1 MRRTRTGVV
10 AVLVSAMLALAG
22 CAAMPTSGPV
32 SVGVAGDTEQE
43 SVEPLG
49 DPPPE
54 DGSPEDIVRGFL
66 GASAAGFSRSSS
78 TENDDFRN
86 AREYLSGEAR
96 TSWTPRERVV
106 VYPTASSPQLRLD
119 GSQVQVTVKVA
130 ARIDADGRYDQ
141 AGPSAEETLTFGM
154 VQDSDGQWRIS
165 ALDDGVVLSEPNFEA
180 IYRSST
186 LYFLSQ
192 DGTFLVPETRW
203 FPLRNLATSIV
214 RALMAGPSPWLR
226 DAVRTAIP
234 EGATLQPDAVSVDAD
249 GLATV
254 SLAAGG
260 LPTEPDD
267 RSLMQAQLEASL
279 RTARVRTVEVSS
291 DGVAMEPDEIT
302 LDRGQDPGGALEAI
316 QGGETLVQLTHGEF
330 VPVEGVDSLDGLDLR
345 SPARQPGGELRVAL
359 SGSARLVTL
368 PTEAGS
374 SRTLF
379 TSQVALL
386 PPSVD
391 RLGWVWTAPADGDEL
406 IAVDDSGDTVRLDAD
421 WLADREIRSL
431 RVARDA
437 SRIAVVS
444 DGSDGVR
451 VDVASVVRDDSGSPQ
466 SLGAAQ
472 RVGATLSDASRVV
485 WVDESSLGVL
495 GLSGSVTSE
504 VYHLV
509 PLAGAAEARGAIADP
524 VDIAG
529 GKGDSVVYLS
539 NTEDQIYSRS
549 GPSWVAV
556 ADDVRYPSFAG

>member
-1 MRRTRTGVV
+1 MTRRLAVV
-10 AVLVSAMLALAG
+10 LALLLALAG
-22 CAAMPTSGPV
+22 CAAIPTSGPV
-32 SVGVAGDTEQE
+32 GVGVESQTEQE

-49 DPPPE
+49 DPPPQ

-66 GASAAGFSRSSS
+66 GASAAGFSRSSG

-86 AREYLSGEAR
+86 AREYLSGEIR

-119 GSQVQVTVKVA
+119 GSQVQVTVRVA
-130 ARIDADGRYDQ
+130 ARIDADGRYSQ
-141 AGPSAEETLTFGM
+141 AGPAAEETLTFGM

-192 DGTFLVPETRW
+192 DGSFLVPETRW

-214 RALMAGPSPWLR
+214 RALIAGPSTWLR

-234 EGATLQPDAVSVDAD
+234 EGATLQPDAVSVDGD
-249 GLATV
+249 GVAAV

-260 LPTEPDD
+260 LPAEPED
-267 RSLMQAQLEASL
+267 RDLMQAQLEASL
-279 RTARVRTVEVSS
+279 RPARVRSVEVSA
-291 DGVAMEPDEIT
+291 DGVPMGGQAAT
-302 LDRGQDPGGALEAI
+302 LERGQDPGGALEAV
-316 QGGETLVQLTHGEF
+316 QGNTLVQLSHGEF
-330 VPVEGVDSLDGLDLR
+330 VPVEGVDSLAGLDLR
-345 SPARQPGGELRVAL
+345 SPARQPGGELRVGL
-359 SGSARLVTL
+359 SGPARLTTL
-368 PTEAGS
+368 PVEGVNT
-374 SRTLF
+374 RTLY
-379 TSQVALL
+379 TDTAALL

-391 RLGWVWTAPADGDEL
+391 RWGWVWTARGDGDEL
-406 IAVDDSGDTVRLDAD
+406 IAVDDGGDVLRMDVD
-421 WLADREIRSL
+421 WLRDREIRSL

-444 DGSDGVR
+444 DGADGIR
-451 VDVASVVRDDSGSPQ
+451 IDVAAILRDDSGTPQ
-466 SLGAAQ
+466 SVGPAQ
-472 RVGATLSDASRVV
+472 RVGATLVDATRVV

-495 GLSGSVTSE
+495 GVSGSVTSA

-509 PLAGAAEARGAIADP
+509 PLAGTAEARGAISDP

-539 NTEDQIYSRS
+539 NADDQIYSRS

-556 ADDVRYPSFAG
+556 ADDVQYPSFAG

>member
-1 MRRTRTGVV
+1 MSRRI
-10 AVLVSAMLALAG
+10 ALLLVLLLALAG

-32 SVGVAGDTEQE
+32 GVGVDGDTEQE

-66 GASAAGFSRSSS
+66 GASAAGFSRGSG
-78 TENDDFRN
+78 TESDDFRN
-86 AREYLSGEAR
+86 AREYLSGETRR
-96 TSWTPRERVV
+96 TWTPRERVV

-130 ARIDADGRYDQ
+130 ARIDADGRYAQ

-192 DGTFLVPETRW
+192 DETFLVPETRW

-214 RALMAGPSPWLR
+214 RALIAGPSPWLR

-234 EGATLQPDAVSVDAD
+234 EGASLQPDAVSVDAD
-249 GLATV
+249 GLAAI

-260 LPTEPDD
+260 LPAEPHD

-279 RTARVRTVEVSS
+279 RLARVRTVEVSA
-291 DGVAMEPDEIT
+291 DGVAMDPDEVT
-302 LDRGQDPGGALEAI
+302 LDRGQDPGGALEAV
-316 QGGETLVQLTHGEF
+316 QGADTLVQLTHGEF
-330 VPVEGVDSLDGLDLR
+330 VPVDGVDSLAGLDLR
-345 SPARQPGGELRVAL
+345 SPARQPGGTLRVGL
-359 SGSARLVTL
+359 SGSAKLVTL
-368 PTEAGS
+368 PQEGEK

-379 TSQVALL
+379 SGGAPLVA
-386 PPSVD
+386 PSVD
-391 RLGWVWTAPADGDEL
+391 RLGWVWTAVADGDEL
-406 IAVDDSGDTVRLDAD
+406 IAVDDSGDSVRIDAD
-421 WLADREIRSL
+421 WLADREIRSV

-437 SRIAVVS
+437 SRIAVIS
-444 DGSDGVR
+444 DGADGVR
-451 VDVASVVRDDSGSPQ
+451 IDVTAVVRDDSGTPQ
-466 SLGAAQ
+466 SVGPAQ
-472 RVGATLSDASRVV
+472 RVGATLVDASRVV

-495 GLSGSVTSE
+495 GLSGSVTTE

-509 PLAGAAEARGAIADP
+509 PLAGASEARGAISDP

-539 NTEDQIYSRS
+539 NAEDQIYSRS

-556 ADDVRYPSFAG
+556 AQDVRYPSFAG

>member
-1 MRRTRTGVV
+1 MTRRISLLL
-10 AVLVSAMLALAG
+10 VLLLALAG

-32 SVGVAGDTEQE
+32 GTGVVGDTEQE

-49 DPPPE
+49 DPPPQ
-54 DGSPEDIVRGFL
+54 DGTPEDIVRGFL
-66 GASAAGFSRSSS
+66 GASAAGFSRSSGG
-78 TENDDFRN
+78 ENDDFRN
-86 AREYLSGEAR
+86 AREYLSGETR
-96 TSWTPRERVV
+96 RSWTPRERVV

-119 GSQVQVTVKVA
+119 GTQVQVTVKVA
-130 ARIDADGRYDQ
+130 ARIDADGRYAQ
-141 AGPSAEETLTFGM
+141 AGPSAEETLVFGM

-214 RALMAGPSPWLR
+214 RALLAGPSPWLR

-234 EGATLQPDAVSVDAD
+234 EGASLQPDAVSVDAD
-249 GLATV
+249 GVATV

-260 LPTEPDD
+260 LPTEPGD

-279 RTARVRTVEVSS
+279 KVARVRTVEVSA
-291 DGVAMEPDEIT
+291 DGVAMDPDAIT
-302 LDRGQDPGGALEAI
+302 LDRGQDPGGALEAV
-316 QGGETLVQLTHGEF
+316 QGGDTLVQLSHGEF
-330 VPVEGVDSLDGLDLR
+330 VPVEGVDSLAGLDLR
-345 SPARQPGGELRVAL
+345 SPARQPGGNLRVGL
-359 SGSARLVTL
+359 SGANKLITL
-368 PTEAGS
+368 PAGDQDP
-374 SRTLF
+374 RTLL
-379 TSQVALL
+379 SSGAALVA
-386 PPSVD
+386 PSVD
-391 RLGWVWTAPADGDEL
+391 RVGWVWTAEEGGDEL
-406 IAVDDSGDTVRLDAD
+406 IAVDSGGDDVRIEAD
-421 WLADREIRSL
+421 WLVDREIRSL
-431 RVARDA
+431 RMARDA
-437 SRIAVVS
+437 SRLAVVS
-444 DGSDGVR
+444 DGPDGVR
-451 VDVASVVRDDSGSPQ
+451 IDVVAVVRDDSGTPQ
-466 SLGAAQ
+466 SVGPAQ
-472 RVGATLSDASRVV
+472 RVGATLLDASRVV

-495 GLSGSVTSE
+495 GISGSVTTE

-509 PLAGAAEARGAIADP
+509 PLAGASEARGAIADP

-539 NTEDQIYSRS
+539 NDDDQIYSRS